1 MKISVIGLGY
11 VGLANALAFS
21 KYHSVIAYDNNSKKI
36 SDLNKGI
43 MPIVDNDMEKF
54 FNNEDLDITFTDNFS
69 TMINNSQYFLLA
81 LPTNWNEVSN
91 CLDTEVLRIMIGL
104 IFEENQNNKIIIKST
119 VPIGF
124 ISKIRRKYRNNNILF
139 VPEFL
144 REGTALHDILYPSR
158 IIVGDETN
166 LGYEIGDIIYNIL
179 DKNNNT
185 KLLYVSPEEAEAIKL
200 FSNTYLAT
208 RVAFFNELDTFA
220 EIENLRTE
228 KIIQGMCLDPRIGN
242 YYNNPSFGYGGY
254 CLPKDTKQLV
264 SNIDISEDSC
274 CIIKATVKSNE
285 LRKKFIVSRIMK
297 LSPKKVGI
305 YRLNMKL
312 GSDNIKESAILD
324 IINYLQENKI
334 KLTIYEPVI
343 KDKYFEGIFV
353 EKDIN
358 RFAEYSDLIIAN
370 RYNEE
375 LKPFL
380 EKLYIRDIFY
390 KN

>member
-1 MKISVIGLGY
+1 
-11 VGLANALAFS
+11 
-21 KYHSVIAYDNNSKKI
+21 
-36 SDLNKGI
+36 
-43 MPIVDNDMEKF
+43 
-54 FNNEDLDITFTDNFS
+54 
-69 TMINNSQYFLLA
+69 
-81 LPTNWNEVSN
+81 
-91 CLDTEVLRIMIGL
+91 
-104 IFEENQNNKIIIKST
+104 
-119 VPIGF
+119 
-124 ISKIRRKYRNNNILF
+124 
-139 VPEFL
+139 
-144 REGTALHDILYPSR
+144 
-158 IIVGDETN
+158 
-166 LGYEIGDIIYNIL
+166 
-179 DKNNNT
+179 
-185 KLLYVSPEEAEAIKL
+185 
-200 FSNTYLAT
+200 
-208 RVAFFNELDTFA
+208 
-220 EIENLRTE
+220 
-228 KIIQGMCLDPRIGN
+228 
-242 YYNNPSFGYGGY
+242 
-254 CLPKDTKQLV
+254 
-264 SNIDISEDSC
+264 
-274 CIIKATVKSNE
+274 
-285 LRKKFIVSRIMK
+285 MK